1 MNTILLFLIG
11 IPAIEIFVMIKIG
24 QNIGAF
30 NTILLIFITA
40 VVGIYFAKAQGLSTL
55 RSGIYSMYKN
65 EIPLFEMI
73 SGASIALAACLL
85 IFPGFVTDT
94 LGFLLLLPLSR
105 KIIINSILKKSNLN
119 REKKEKNYIEGELVE
134 KNKKDN
140 GNEL

>member
-1 MNTILLFLIG
+1 
-11 IPAIEIFVMIKIG
+11 MIKIG